1 MTKGDIAHAGFIDER
16 VYRRLKEKEQIM
28 LEAIDGQL
36 LVPEYPDDYL
46 DEVKAIITEQ
56 RQRK

>member
-1 MTKGDIAHAGFIDER
+1 
-16 VYRRLKEKEQIM
+16 M
-28 LEAIDGQL
+28 LDAIDGQL

-46 DEVKAIITEQ
+46 DEVKAIIIEQ

>member
-1 MTKGDIAHAGFIDER
+1 MTKGDVAHAGFIDER

>member
-1 MTKGDIAHAGFIDER
+1 MTKGNIAHAGFIDER

>member
-1 MTKGDIAHAGFIDER
+1 MTKGDVAHAGFIDER

-46 DEVKAIITEQ
+46 DEVKAIIIEQ

>member
-1 MTKGDIAHAGFIDER
+1 MTKGDVAHAGFIDER

-28 LEAIDGQL
+28 LDAIDGQL

-46 DEVKAIITEQ
+46 DEVKAIIIEQ